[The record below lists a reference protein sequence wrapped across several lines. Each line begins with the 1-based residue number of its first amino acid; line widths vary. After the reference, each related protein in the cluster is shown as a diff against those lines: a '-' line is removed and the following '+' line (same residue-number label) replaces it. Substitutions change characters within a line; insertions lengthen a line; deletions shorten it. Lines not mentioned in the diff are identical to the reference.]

1 MTAAASEKQARPGS
15 MVYLAEHHPRIAEA
29 FLHGVREA
37 VDTAGPLDAKTR
49 ELVLLGAYTAARHP
63 HAFKVHC
70 RRALENGASAA
81 EVRHAVLM
89 TFGAPVPLEP
99 VVDALMWCDDVIA
112 EVGT

>member
-1 MTAAASEKQARPGS
+1 MA
-15 MVYLAEHHPRIAEA
+15 YLADRHPRIAEA

-37 VDTAGPLDAKTR
+37 VDNAGPLDAKTR

-70 RRALENGASAA
+70 RRALANGASPD
-81 EVRHAVLM
+81 EVRHAVLL

-99 VVDALMWCDDVIA
+99 VVDALLWCDDVIA
-112 EVGT
+112 EEGT